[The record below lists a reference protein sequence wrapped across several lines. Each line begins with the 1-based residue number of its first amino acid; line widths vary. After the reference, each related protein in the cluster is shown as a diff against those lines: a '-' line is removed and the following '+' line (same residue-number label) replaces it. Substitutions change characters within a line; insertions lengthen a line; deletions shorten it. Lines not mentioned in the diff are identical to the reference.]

1 MTDPEIIIKVKEFID
16 KIDDWLIYYPLKELK
31 LKKLYPSTIRTVK
44 HCIVLDYM
52 GLPINT
58 NIICYFTKEG
68 ATALVNKLH
77 MLASKRV
84 LFLKGYGKHGILI
97 YELHPMFIAILKI
110 GVLDEIIEWR
120 EDYIIKTNPPNSLG
134 ELY

>member
-1 MTDPEIIIKVKEFID
+1 MTDPEIIIKVREFMD
-16 KIDDWLIYYPLKELK
+16 KIEDWLIYYPLKELK
-31 LKKLYPSTIRTVK
+31 LKHLYPSTIRTVK
-44 HCIVLDYM
+44 YCIVLDHM

-58 NIICYFTKEG
+58 NIIRYFTKEG
-68 ATALVNKLH
+68 ASGLVNRLH

-97 YELHPMFIAILKI
+97 YELHPMFIDVLKI

-120 EDYIIKTNPPNSLG
+120 ENYIIETKPPIELG
-134 ELY
+134 DLY